1 MLDDL
6 GKLGIKRLACSY
18 EVGDMVWGKVRSNP
32 WWPGQI
38 LHDAFALPCVSKTKK
53 EGGLLVAFFGDNS
66 YGWFDPFDLL
76 PFDIGYVEKSKQT
89 NNFEFLNAVK
99 DAEDEARRMAALGLS
114 CWCQGTSNFWTT
126 GVKGF
131 VEVDPTEMLF
141 LLKKLASI
149 PHGSL
154 ERSIHFIKIEAFVLT
169 YRKAVFGRSM
179 RRAQAY
185 GSQQI
190 QGRNSIGILI
200 SQRQIPSE

>member
-1 MLDDL
+1 MWHIYNSIRNQKLRNGGGEMLDDL

-53 EGGLLVAFFGDNS
+53 EGGLLVAFFGGNS

-89 NNFEFLNAVK
+89 NNVEFLNAVK

-114 CWCQGTSNFWTT
+114 CWCQGTSNFRTT

-131 VEVDPTEMLF
+131 VEVDVCGYQPGMGLS
-141 LLKKLASI
+141 LLRCS
-149 PHGSL
+149 
-154 ERSIHFIKIEAFVLT
+154 
-169 YRKAVFGRSM
+169 VF
-179 RRAQAY
+179 
-185 GSQQI
+185 
-190 QGRNSIGILI
+190 
-200 SQRQIPSE
+200 